1 MFSRS
6 VRKLIENA
14 ILENDFMKNLEP
26 VQVKEITLCMYPVN
40 FAKDDLI
47 IKEGDVGKSV
57 YVMEQGNLQVIKG
70 EKVFHTMGRGKIFG
84 ELAILC
90 NTTRT
95 ATIKALEDCKLWAID
110 RECFQTIMMKTGLI
124 KQKEY
129 MKFLTTVSL
138 FQNFSE
144 ESMSRVID
152 CLEEVSC
159 LVERPDVLDGPSSH
173 LSFRSLILLI
183 TSPSLYR
190 THRPTSRKVTT

>member
-1 MFSRS
+1 MLLTIFFQSVHPFSLLFSRS

-14 ILENDFMKNLEP
+14 ILENDFMKNLDSA
-26 VQVKEITLCMYPVN
+26 QVKEITNCMYPVN
-40 FAKDDLI
+40 YSKDELI

-70 EKVFHTMGRGKIFG
+70 EKAFHTMGRGKIFG

-90 NTTRT
+90 NCTRT

-129 MKFLTTVSL
+129 MKFLNSVPML
-138 FQNFSE
+138 AGFPE
-144 ESMSRVID
+144 ETMSRVID
-152 CLEEVSC
+152 CIEEVSDLFC
-159 LVERPDVLDGPSSH
+159 AALDFIRLH
-173 LSFRSLILLI
+173 Q
-183 TSPSLYR
+183 T
-190 THRPTSRKVTT
+190 